1 MKLYIYIFI
10 LLLLCIFPLD
20 AQQERSESYI
30 RISAPVSLAGALDE
44 IESQTNYSFIYD
56 AQVINLSE
64 KVRKPLSGRSVF
76 EILNLLFKNTEIVY
90 TVMNDQIILNK
101 KEAII
106 QMQQK
111 LDGKVKGIVTDH
123 KGEPIACVNVVEK
136 ERETVRL
143 RIWMAALYWS
153 FPRRL
158 LWFFLISV
166 IVHGKLSMR
175 GNCH

>member
-111 LDGKVKGIVTDH
+111 RAYCLRECG
-123 KGEPIACVNVVEK
+123 GERNEK
-136 ERETVRL
+136 RYDYGYGWQLCLGASRGG
-143 RIWMAALYWS
+143 Y
-153 FPRRL
+153 FG
-158 LWFFLISV
+158 FFLYR
-166 IVHGKLSMR
+166 LSFT
-175 GNCH
+175 GN

>member
-1 MKLYIYIFI
+1 MCVNYEFI
-10 LLLLCIFPLD
+10 LFISSFYYYYVYSRWTPNRNVRNPIFYLRIRL
-20 AQQERSESYI
+20 AWQALWMRSRAKPIFFY
-30 RISAPVSLAGALDE
+30 
-44 IESQTNYSFIYD
+44 YD

-76 EILNLLFKNTEIVY
+76 EILNLLFKNTEIVRY

-123 KGEPIACVNVVEK
+123 KE
-136 ERETVRL
+136 
-143 RIWMAALYWS
+143 S
-153 FPRRL
+153 L
-158 LWFFLISV
+158 LLA
-166 IVHGKLSMR
+166 
-175 GNCH
+175 

>member
-1 MKLYIYIFI
+1 MRLYIYIFI
-10 LLLLCIFPLD
+10 LLLLCIFPLG

-30 RISAPVSLAGALDE
+30 RISPPVSLAGALDE

-64 KVRKPLSGRSVF
+64 KVRKSLSGRTVF

-111 LDGKVKGIVTDH
+111 LM
-123 KGEPIACVNVVEK
+123 
-136 ERETVRL
+136 VR
-143 RIWMAALYWS
+143 
-153 FPRRL
+153 
-158 LWFFLISV
+158 
-166 IVHGKLSMR
+166 
-175 GNCH
+175 

>member
-101 KEAII
+101 KEGESSNPIPCIIISRPTSHDGIRNAITGHS
-106 QMQQK
+106 QF
-111 LDGKVKGIVTDH
+111 LKV
-123 KGEPIACVNVVEK
+123 N
-136 ERETVRL
+136 RL
-143 RIWMAALYWS
+143 
-153 FPRRL
+153 
-158 LWFFLISV
+158 
-166 IVHGKLSMR
+166 
-175 GNCH
+175 

>member
-20 AQQERSESYI
+20 AQQDI

-101 KEAII
+101 
-106 QMQQK
+106 
-111 LDGKVKGIVTDH
+111 
-123 KGEPIACVNVVEK
+123 
-136 ERETVRL
+136 
-143 RIWMAALYWS
+143 
-153 FPRRL
+153 RR
-158 LWFFLISV
+158 
-166 IVHGKLSMR
+166 
-175 GNCH
+175 

>member
-111 LDGKVKGIVTDH
+111 LDGKVKGRAYCLRECG
-123 KGEPIACVNVVEK
+123 GERNEK
-136 ERETVRL
+136 RYDYGYGWQLCLGASRGG
-143 RIWMAALYWS
+143 Y
-153 FPRRL
+153 FG
-158 LWFFLISV
+158 FFLYR
-166 IVHGKLSMR
+166 LSFT
-175 GNCH
+175 GN

>member
-64 KVRKPLSGRSVF
+64 KVRNRDAMPCGVPASTAN
-76 EILNLLFKNTEIVY
+76 I
-90 TVMNDQIILNK
+90 M
-101 KEAII
+101 
-106 QMQQK
+106 
-111 LDGKVKGIVTDH
+111 
-123 KGEPIACVNVVEK
+123 
-136 ERETVRL
+136 
-143 RIWMAALYWS
+143 
-153 FPRRL
+153 
-158 LWFFLISV
+158 
-166 IVHGKLSMR
+166 
-175 GNCH
+175 

>member
-64 KVRKPLSGRSVF
+64 KVRKPLSGRSVLTCPK
-76 EILNLLFKNTEIVY
+76 IALHSNNY
-90 TVMNDQIILNK
+90 K
-101 KEAII
+101 KCTSY
-106 QMQQK
+106 
-111 LDGKVKGIVTDH
+111 D
-123 KGEPIACVNVVEK
+123 
-136 ERETVRL
+136 
-143 RIWMAALYWS
+143 
-153 FPRRL
+153 
-158 LWFFLISV
+158 
-166 IVHGKLSMR
+166 
-175 GNCH
+175 

>member
-1 MKLYIYIFI
+1 MRLYIYIFI
-10 LLLLCIFPLD
+10 LLLLCIFPLG

-30 RISAPVSLAGALDE
+30 RISPPVSLAGALDE

-64 KVRKPLSGRSVF
+64 KVRKSLSGRTVF

-136 ERETVRL
+136 GTRNGT
-143 RIWMAALYWS
+143 ITDMDGS
-153 FPRRL
+153 FVLELPEEATL
-158 LWFFLISV
+158 VFLISV

>member
-1 MKLYIYIFI
+1 MRLYIYIFI
-10 LLLLCIFPLD
+10 LLLLCIFPLG

-30 RISAPVSLAGALDE
+30 RISPPVSLAGALDE
-44 IESQTNYSFIYD
+44 IE
-56 AQVINLSE
+56 VINLSE
-64 KVRKPLSGRSVF
+64 KVRKSLSGRTVF

-136 ERETVRL
+136 GTRNGT
-143 RIWMAALYWS
+143 ITDMDGS
-153 FPRRL
+153 FVLELPEEATLVFSYIGYR
-158 LWFFLISV
+158 
-166 IVHGKLSMR
+166 
-175 GNCH
+175 

>member
-90 TVMNDQIILNK
+90 IPFIILDQGYFYTDLLLSGYIHTK
-101 KEAII
+101 IYI
-106 QMQQK
+106 
-111 LDGKVKGIVTDH
+111 LFIVMD
-123 KGEPIACVNVVEK
+123 I
-136 ERETVRL
+136 R
-143 RIWMAALYWS
+143 
-153 FPRRL
+153 
-158 LWFFLISV
+158 
-166 IVHGKLSMR
+166 
-175 GNCH
+175 